1 MGKSPPESK
10 EPHGEVRGVKEMAL
24 VNVILMLYT
33 HGMLEAFPKKYIFE
47 IVTVII
53 VMWGSLFTNT
63 MDTQ

>member
-1 MGKSPPESK
+1 M
-10 EPHGEVRGVKEMAL
+10 RGLREAAL
-24 VNVILMLYT
+24 NYVILMLHT

-63 MDTQ
+63 MDTQYIRVHSLSPVS